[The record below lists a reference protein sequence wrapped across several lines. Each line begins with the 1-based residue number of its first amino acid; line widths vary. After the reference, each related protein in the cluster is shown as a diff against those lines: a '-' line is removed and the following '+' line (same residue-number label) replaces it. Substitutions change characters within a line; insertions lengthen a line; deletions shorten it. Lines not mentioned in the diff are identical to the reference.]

1 MNLLSVDVGFIGL
14 PSTPLQMLLTATVLV
29 IAVALIVR
37 LVVPLLS
44 GLIDRVW
51 PATRAPSPTELLWG
65 EMGGYVRRT
74 FRGLDEAVAKDVAT
88 QIKEVKVPAGNFII
102 EQDDPPTHFYWL
114 KEGEAEVRQ
123 RMGAPD
129 ASRSEERVIRRHH
142 AGESFGEVAILK
154 RMARTASVKALT
166 DCVLLELPADEF
178 VSALALSA
186 ADEGQLFRD
195 VERYLAEDRERAR
208 SAGGPSGTPPAGD
221 GQGGSS

>member
-14 PSTPLQMLLTATVLV
+14 RSTPLQMLVTVTVLV
-29 IAVALIVR
+29 IAAALIVR

-65 EMGGYVRRT
+65 EMGGYVRKT

-88 QIKEVKVPAGNFII
+88 QIREVKVPAGSLIV

-114 KEGEAEVRQ
+114 KAGEAEVRQ
-123 RMGAPD
+123 RIGNGG
-129 ASRSEERVIRRHH
+129 EERVIRRHR

-186 ADEGQLFRD
+186 ADESQLFGD

-208 SAGGPSGTPPAGD
+208 SAGGPSGKPSG
-221 GQGGSS
+221 

>member
-14 PSTPLQMLLTATVLV
+14 RSTPLQMLVTVTVLV
-29 IAVALIVR
+29 IAAALIVR

-65 EMGGYVRRT
+65 EMGGYVRKT

-88 QIKEVKVPAGNFII
+88 QIKEVKVPAGSFIV

-114 KEGEAEVRQ
+114 KAGEAEVRQ
-123 RMGAPD
+123 RIGNGG
-129 ASRSEERVIRRHH
+129 EERVIRQHR

-154 RMARTASVKALT
+154 RMARTASVKAVT

-186 ADEGQLFRD
+186 ADESQLFGN

-208 SAGGPSGTPPAGD
+208 GAGGPSGRPPGGN
-221 GQGGSS
+221 GQEGM

>member
-1 MNLLSVDVGFIGL
+1 MNLLSVDVDFIGL
-14 PSTPLQMLLTATVLV
+14 RSTPLQMLVTATVLV

-65 EMGGYVRRT
+65 EMGGYVRKT

-88 QIKEVKVPAGNFII
+88 QIKEVTVPAGSFII

-114 KEGEAEVRQ
+114 KAGEAEVRQ
-123 RMGAPD
+123 RIE
-129 ASRSEERVIRRHH
+129 ASGGTGGEERVIRRHQ

-178 VSALALSA
+178 VNALALSA
-186 ADEGQLFRD
+186 ADESQLFGN
-195 VERYLAEDRERAR
+195 VERYLAEDRQRAR
-208 SAGGPSGTPPAGD
+208 GGGGPSGKPPGGD
-221 GQGGSS
+221 GQEGAS

>member
-14 PSTPLQMLLTATVLV
+14 RSTPLQMLVTVTVLV
-29 IAVALIVR
+29 IAAALIVR

-65 EMGGYVRRT
+65 EMGGYVRKT

-88 QIKEVKVPAGNFII
+88 QIREVKVPAGSFIV

-114 KEGEAEVRQ
+114 KAGEAEVRQ
-123 RMGAPD
+123 RIGNGG
-129 ASRSEERVIRRHH
+129 EERVIRRHR

-186 ADEGQLFRD
+186 ADESQLFGN

-208 SAGGPSGTPPAGD
+208 AA
-221 GQGGSS
+221 GGSSGRPVGGNGQEGSS